1 MYIFSIPRYA
11 VKPTMNPD
19 LLWALLNKF
28 YPPKSLLIHL
38 GKLRGLPVIHSNNAI
53 PVKK

>member
-19 LLWALLNKF
+19 LLWALLTNILSTQEPLD
-28 YPPKSLLIHL
+28 PPRQIE
-38 GKLRGLPVIHSNNAI
+38 RAPCNTF
-53 PVKK
+53 